1 MSTTNPAPD
10 QPRHIVP
17 DGRTALVSMFPMHMD
32 QPINGVQPPTP
43 SQTENRPQAQT
54 NSMNAG
60 K

>member
-1 MSTTNPAPD
+1 MPDTNTNQHAPYN
-10 QPRHIVP
+10 VP

-32 QPINGVQPPTP
+32 QPINGMQPPT
-43 SQTENRPQAQT
+43 QTENRTQAQT